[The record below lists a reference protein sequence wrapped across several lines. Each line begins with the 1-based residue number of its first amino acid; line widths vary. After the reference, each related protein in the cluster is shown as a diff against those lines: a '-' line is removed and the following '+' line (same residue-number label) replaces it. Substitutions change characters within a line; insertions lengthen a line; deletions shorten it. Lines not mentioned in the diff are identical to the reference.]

1 MVRRPTLSASW
12 ARREGC
18 SASGSPLGD
27 DPQGC
32 RRPPRARRLP
42 RRGMA
47 SAEGLG
53 YFVEMVRGDWSAA
66 EVELRRGYDELSA
79 MGDKNYLA
87 TVAGWLAHCT
97 YRLGQYD
104 QATAF
109 AEACEGAAAR
119 RDRRSGARKG
129 RARDAA
135 RTQRR
140 RRRGRG
146 ARTHGRRRR
155 PGDRPRR
162 HADRRAD
169 EPRRGAAGGRS
180 PCGGRPRR
188 GGRPPSLRA
197 QGGRSCRQPR
207 ARPPRRARHRRSRYV
222 GQRPCPVASPE

>member
-1 MVRRPTLSASW
+1 MILKGVAD
-12 ARREGC
+12 RRE
-18 SASGSPLGD
+18 LGD
-27 DPQGC
+27 FPG
-32 RRPPRARRLP
+32 AA
-42 RRGMA
+42 MA

-119 RDRRSGARKG
+119 TRSPLRCSERG
-129 RARDAA
+129 ARDAA

-146 ARTHGRRRR
+146 ARTHAVDVALGT
-155 PGDRPRR
+155 D
-162 HADRRAD
+162 RAD
-169 EPRRGAAGGRS
+169 TQTDALMSLAEVLRVGGRPAGGR
-180 PCGGRPRR
+180 PVVEDALRR
-188 GGRPPSLRA
+188 YEHKEVVPA
-197 QGGRSCRQPR
+197 ANR

-222 GQRPCPVASPE
+222 GRDPAPVASPE